1 MSSNSPGSN
10 ADENFGGPGS
20 ASGGISSKRPCSP
33 SSDQSRTCSPSPGVR
48 ELPPHKKS
56 KPIGKRNCP
65 KLADLERIPRA
76 IVELAMQDYCSKLPT
91 ECPFP
96 NPAEEQILAGAALV
110 RACESLELNI
120 EDEATYVSLTLLDK
134 IKTSIRNIGFFLPI
148 PKKTAVVLSDT
159 EGYQRILWYT
169 EVFFGIPQ

>member
-10 ADENFGGPGS
+10 SDENSGGPRS
-20 ASGGISSKRPCSP
+20 TSGGISSKRPRSP
-33 SSDQSRTCSPSPGVR
+33 SSDQSRTCRTSPGVK
-48 ELPPHKKS
+48 EVLPHKKS
-56 KPIGKRNCP
+56 KPIGKRNRP

-76 IVELAMQDYCSKLPT
+76 IVELAMQDYCSKLAT

-120 EDEATYVSLTLLDK
+120 EDEATYDVAITLVSL
-134 IKTSIRNIGFFLPI
+134 
-148 PKKTAVVLSDT
+148 
-159 EGYQRILWYT
+159 
-169 EVFFGIPQ
+169 